1 MRSSNTDI
9 ISQSLALCS
18 AMTSYNSQ
26 KTLCASENSCWNSGS
41 KESSSEFD
49 QKRDDCLEREKVL
62 EGKPDY
68 VGQIIQRMADSY
80 LHTIVAMNSHCQ
92 AIA

>member
-1 MRSSNTDI
+1 MFTATKYLYDR
-9 ISQSLALCS
+9 
-18 AMTSYNSQ
+18 
-26 KTLCASENSCWNSGS
+26 ENSCWNSGS

-92 AIA
+92 AKA